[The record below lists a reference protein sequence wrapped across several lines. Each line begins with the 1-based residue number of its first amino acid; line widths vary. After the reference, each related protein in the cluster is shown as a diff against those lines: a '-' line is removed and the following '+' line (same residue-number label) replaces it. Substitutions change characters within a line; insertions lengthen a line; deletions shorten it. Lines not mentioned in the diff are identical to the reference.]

1 MGKERISLDVAKLSS
16 LPGGRMAGL
25 SLVELM
31 VALVIGLIGSLAITQ
46 VFTNSEAGRRAVG
59 GGSDAQTN
67 GAIGVYA
74 IERDLQQ
81 AGLGFTNPAALGC
94 QLRTN
99 GALPVINNLPL
110 LPAAIIPA
118 GVAAGDDDNQ
128 WGIPPGDPDS
138 DMIIVSYG
146 DPGVMIQGSMFSG
159 KSNSNPFKINSAQS
173 LSNHTQ
179 TYVLLAQVG
188 KECTLSRLVSADTN
202 GINIEYS
209 IPEDYDGGQAVA
221 FNLGRQ
227 PRLLVYAVR
236 AGRLTVCNFV
246 THNCSGGV
254 GDDSVWVP
262 VVGDV
267 AALVAQHGWD
277 TRATK
282 DIDANLVVDT
292 FCKRRLGGGEACPG
306 GETGLPSA
314 GNRALTQQQRACDSV
329 RTPVIRFALVT
340 RSSQAERNDVSPATI
355 TLWPDSAVSPT
366 TTGPVFTV
374 PDRTFRYRVVTST
387 VPLRNMVWMKGALC

>member
-1 MGKERISLDVAKLSS
+1 
-16 LPGGRMAGL
+16 MAGL

-59 GGSDAQTN
+59 GGTDAQTN
-67 GAIGVYA
+67 AAIGVYA

-81 AGLGFTNPAALGC
+81 AGLGFTNPVALGC

-99 GALPVINNLPL
+99 GVSPVINNLPL

-118 GVAAGDDDNQ
+118 GVAAGDDNNQ

-146 DPGVMIQGSMFSG
+146 DPGVMLQGTPILANFAA
-159 KSNSNPFKINSAQS
+159 NPFRLTSGQG
-173 LSNHTQ
+173 LTNHLGA
-179 TYVLLAQVG
+179 YVLLAEQG
-188 KECTLSRLVSADTN
+188 QDCTLSR
-202 GINIEYS
+202 I
-209 IPEDYDGGQAVA
+209 QAVA
-221 FNLGRQ
+221 ADDITAEYSAGVPYTSQGLGFNLGRQ

-236 AGRLTVCNFV
+236 NGRLTVCNFV
-246 THNCSGGV
+246 EQPCNSAGAVADTA
-254 GDDSVWVP
+254 VWVP

-277 TRATK
+277 TRPTK
-282 DIDANLVVDT
+282 GIDANLVVDT
-292 FCKRRLGGGEACPG
+292 FCKRRLGASEACPG

-314 GNRALTQQQRACDSV
+314 GNRARTQQQRACDSV

-340 RSSQAERNDVSPATI
+340 RSSQAERNDVTPATI
-355 TLWPDSAVSPT
+355 TLWPDSAASPT
-366 TTGPVFTV
+366 TTGPVFNV
-374 PDRTFRYRVVTST
+374 PDQTFRYRVVTST